1 MRNVTPHALLKS
13 MFAVAALALIA
24 APAFAHS
31 APAAAAGTGWKE
43 MQLRYRDADAVVLY
57 DSLVV
62 TLGSD
67 NHISKRRHRAVML
80 FTDNAINRYGDPRIL
95 FNAATQDLTILAA
108 RVRMRDGRIVD
119 AQKNALNR
127 TTPFALDL
135 APDYVD
141 WQETVVT
148 LMGIEKGCVAELH
161 YVIADRNPSPYLSG
175 VEVFSAED
183 PTEERVLAVKLP
195 AGTALKFSSLRGEAP
210 PPDASASGTW
220 VWTVRNIPGR
230 TPFDGGVW
238 EGDYFPAVCYSSAAS
253 WREALAPIA
262 ENISRGAESV
272 PFSLSR
278 MIREK
283 IKDCASDEDKVLA
296 VHRFAIESVRAVSTP
311 YSLLAAPARDA
322 AHIYDTG
329 YASALDGAVLLMAM
343 LKDIACAPTLVLVSS
358 GRMPD
363 DDVPSPELCSS
374 LAIEAGGLLLDPS
387 APFEHDPEFSLAG
400 RTLVRLGSERHLWP
414 LPPNQI
420 ADSGSELSLALSPG
434 AEGAWEGKGKAI
446 LTGAFSPYYLVR
458 AGEHGLDDFL
468 KQRVSNFFGSA
479 ELGSWNVLRLE
490 RRRAEIDFTFTVKL
504 PERKKGERIYL
515 AMPNPFESRLSGI
528 MRVRPERS
536 RLTDAIRIE
545 TCALSLTGTI
555 EPPAG
560 WKLVTEHFTVHR
572 KFDIGEASAVFSADP
587 DGTQFFKRRLSLASN
602 RVYPGAFDYFR
613 SLLQVYGRDLVV
625 LEKE

>member
-13 MFAVAALALIA
+13 MFAVVALALIA

-108 RVRMRDGRIVD
+108 RVRMRDGRFVD

-195 AGTALKFSSLRGEAP
+195 VRMRLKHAELNGGISAPDTSAAGA
-210 PPDASASGTW
+210 W
-220 VWTVRNIPGR
+220 IWTVRNIPGR

-238 EGDYFPAVCYSSAAS
+238 EGDYFPALCYSTASDWQTVLSQLDDRLAAAATPVPEAAALV
-253 WREALAPIA
+253 RDDMKGNLTGEAKALALHRLAI
-262 ENISRGAESV
+262 GAV
-272 PFSLSR
+272 TG
-278 MIREK
+278 
-283 IKDCASDEDKVLA
+283 
-296 VHRFAIESVRAVSTP
+296 VRAP
-311 YSLLAAPARDA
+311 FALLAAPPRDA
-322 AHIYDTG
+322 GRIYDTG
-329 YASALDGAVLLMAM
+329 YANPLDRAVLLAAI
-343 LKDIACAPTLVLVSS
+343 LRTAGFEPKFVLVSA
-358 GRMPD
+358 GTNAVG
-363 DDVPSPELCSS
+363 DVPAPELFASIAVS
-374 LAIEAGGLLLDPS
+374 VPLESEGELLSRSRRS
-387 APFEHDPEFSLAG
+387 ARARS
-400 RTLVRLGSERHLWP
+400 VV
-414 LPPNQI
+414 LPRRKDARI
-420 ADSGSELSLALSPG
+420 SRPG
-434 AEGAWEGKGKAI
+434 AAARPVPRPDLNRE
-446 LTGAFSPYYLVR
+446 
-458 AGEHGLDDFL
+458 
-468 KQRVSNFFGSA
+468 
-479 ELGSWNVLRLE
+479 
-490 RRRAEIDFTFTVKL
+490 
-504 PERKKGERIYL
+504 
-515 AMPNPFESRLSGI
+515 
-528 MRVRPERS
+528 PERS
-536 RLTDAIRIE
+536 RSRSRSGAGRRSRGQGHRDPGRRVLPLLPRSGRGERPRRFSEDARFG
-545 TCALSLTGTI
+545 LL
-555 EPPAG
+555 
-560 WKLVTEHFTVHR
+560 R
-572 KFDIGEASAVFSADP
+572 RREARFVESAVDRSE
-587 DGTQFFKRRLSLASN
+587 RCRNRLHLHREIA
-602 RVYPGAFDYFR
+602 R
-613 SLLQVYGRDLVV
+613 QKGR
-625 LEKE
+625 